1 MQDRLK
7 RVAVIGAGPA
17 GLSAALWLHLLGLAP
32 TLFERETDPGG
43 MLRFNFL
50 TNEWVLGLSG
60 LTGTAM
66 AERFVAHILSHNIP
80 IHLGREVRQ
89 MVSTPDGWRLSF
101 AGDHP
106 PFAARAVIVATG
118 LRYRGIESLTGVAGA
133 LTLPKERIAFGPF
146 AFVGLER
153 YRAKSV
159 LIVGCGDNAFE
170 NALHLC
176 ALDAEVV
183 LLCRSRP
190 RAQQQFREA
199 LAKHRATLVE
209 GAQLLELAV
218 HSDHLVAR
226 WRSPQGEHTQR
237 FDRLHVLTGYTP
249 NSDWLIE
256 ALGETGSEVCRTA
269 DGYLVVDGWGR
280 TSLPLLYGAG
290 DVADRDFPSVVSAVA
305 AGARAAKALERDLR
319 ERF

>member
-1 MQDRLK
+1 MHDRLK

-17 GLSAALWLHLLGLAP
+17 GLSAALWLQLLGLTP
-32 TLFERETDPGG
+32 TLFERETHPGG

-50 TNEWVLGLSG
+50 ANEWVLGLPG

-66 AERFVAHILSHNIP
+66 AERFVAHVLSHNIP

-89 MVSTPDGWRLSF
+89 MVPTPEGWRLSF

-106 PFAARAVIVATG
+106 PFAAQAVIVATG
-118 LRYRGIESLTGVAGA
+118 LRYRGPESLTGVAGA
-133 LTLPKERIAFGPF
+133 LTVPSERIAFGPF
-146 AFVGLER
+146 AFVGLEAWR
-153 YRAKSV
+153 GKSV

-170 NALHLC
+170 NALRLC

-199 LAKHRATLVE
+199 LARYRVSIVE
-209 GAQLLELAV
+209 GAQLLKLAA
-218 HSDHLVAR
+218 HGEHLVAR
-226 WRSPQGEHTQR
+226 WRSPLGERTER
-237 FDRLHVLTGYTP
+237 FDRLHVLTGYAP

-256 ALGETGSEVCRTA
+256 ALGDAGSGMVRTA
-269 DGYLVVDGWGR
+269 DGYLVVDSWGR

-290 DVADRDFPSVVSAVA
+290 DVVDRDFPSVVSAVA